1 MRKTKKFIC
10 SVLAV
15 LVFSAATAACAA
27 NITFTNDLDLRMSI
41 TLTYFDADT
50 GAMTTQGWWHVEP
63 GSETVVT
70 VNADESR
77 DIYYAAYNKEPFIDS
92 STRGNPQVTRWASPR
107 TFKFTNDE
115 EPYDDGLDY
124 WQGYFYRIDG
134 GSVRIDV
141 KR

>member
-1 MRKTKKFIC
+1 MRTMKFVC
-10 SVLAV
+10 FALAV

-27 NITFTNDLDLRMSI
+27 NITFTNSLDLRISI
-41 TLTYFDADT
+41 TLTYFDSDT

-63 GSETVVT
+63 DGRTVVT

-92 STRGNPQVTRWASPR
+92 STRNNPQVTRWASPR
-107 TFKFTNDE
+107 TFKFTTDA
-115 EPYDDGLDY
+115 EPYGDFDF
-124 WQGYFYRIDG
+124 WQGRFYKING
-134 GSVRIDV
+134 GSVNIDV

>member
-1 MRKTKKFIC
+1 MKIACF
-10 SVLAV
+10 VLAV
-15 LVFSAATAACAA
+15 LVFSATAACAA
-27 NITFTNDLDLRMSI
+27 NITFTNGLDIRMSI
-41 TLTYFDADT
+41 TLTYFDTDT

-63 GSETVVT
+63 GGETVVT

-107 TFKFTNDE
+107 TFKFVTDE
-115 EPYDDGLDY
+115 EPDDDELDY
-124 WQGYFYRIDG
+124 WQGYFYRIDD
-134 GSVRIDV
+134 GSVHIDV